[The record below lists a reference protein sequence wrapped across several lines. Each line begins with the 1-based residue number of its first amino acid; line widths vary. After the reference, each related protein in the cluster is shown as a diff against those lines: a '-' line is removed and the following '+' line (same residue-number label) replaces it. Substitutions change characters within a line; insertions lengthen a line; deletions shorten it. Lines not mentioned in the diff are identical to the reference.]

1 MHTINQT
8 QWICQQHVTK
18 FASLY
23 TWSFQTS
30 FHFDVEQKYFHQALD
45 IFAQFFIHPL
55 LRQDSVDREIQA
67 VDSGKL
73 SSALSWIVN
82 QTNRWQKADM
92 RQSVYNIIPDLSN
105 FVGTQVEWKCW
116 ICLYIFLVI
125 CMFFAI
131 KNVEYQMSLPS
142 DDERACMLY
151 GSLAKEG
158 HPMGKFFT
166 GNLMSVWPNT
176 IDVCI
181 VCDLWNILNILSN
194 AYDNL

>member
-1 MHTINQT
+1 MLQNLHYCI
-8 QWICQQHVTK
+8 H
-18 FASLY
+18 
-23 TWSFQTS
+23 WSFQTS

-82 QTNRWQKADM
+82 QTNRWQEADM
-92 RQSVYNIIPDLSN
+92 RKSVYNIIPDLSN

-125 CMFFAI
+125 CMFYAI
-131 KNVEYQMSLPS
+131 ENVEYQMSLPS

-166 GNLMSVWPNT
+166 GNLISVWPNT

-181 VCDLWNILNILSN
+181 VSDLWNILNILSD
-194 AYDNL
+194 AYGNL

>member
-1 MHTINQT
+1 M
-8 QWICQQHVTK
+8 QWIYLQHVTK
-18 FASLY
+18 FALLY

-92 RQSVYNIIPDLSN
+92 RQSVYNIPDLSK
-105 FVGTQVEWKCW
+105 FVGTHVEWKCW
-116 ICLYIFLVI
+116 ICLYNLFSDLYVF
-125 CMFFAI
+125 CYY

-181 VCDLWNILNILSN
+181 VSDLWNILNILSD
-194 AYDNL
+194 AYGNL

>member
-1 MHTINQT
+1 MLQNLHYCI
-8 QWICQQHVTK
+8 H
-18 FASLY
+18 
-23 TWSFQTS
+23 WSFQTS

-73 SSALSWIVN
+73 SSTCSVMDCEPDKQMTESWYE
-82 QTNRWQKADM
+82 A
-92 RQSVYNIIPDLSN
+92 
-105 FVGTQVEWKCW
+105 
-116 ICLYIFLVI
+116 ICLQYYTRFIQFCGDTGWVKMLNLLLHVQLVWWSVW
-125 CMFFAI
+125 FFAI

-181 VCDLWNILNILSN
+181 VSDLWNILNILST
-194 AYDNL
+194 AYGNL